1 MKSVMNRSTRRGA
14 SRSKTVRQQ
23 TCRIDPVFVRLLMHS
38 GAGLQVG
45 S

>member
-1 MKSVMNRSTRRGA
+1 MSRSEKRGA
-14 SRSKTVRQQ
+14 RRRRVVQQ
-23 TCRIDPVFVRLLMHS
+23 HACRADPVFVRLLMHS

>member
-1 MKSVMNRSTRRGA
+1 MSSSTRCGA
-14 SRSKTVRQQ
+14 SRSKSVRQQ
-23 TCRIDPVFVRLLMHS
+23 TCRTDPVFVRLLMHS